1 MGDTDLLAIKRALA
15 QAHRFSG
22 DEMKK
27 QLLSGLIS
35 LFAASPAFAMDLIQT
50 YEKALSYD
58 SGIASARASFE
69 AQQAAS
75 DISRSKL
82 LPQLGASADA
92 NYTDSDGPSQN
103 VDYTTLGLGLQL
115 TQPVFRADAW
125 FNYDASKFQ
134 TDSARAQY
142 HLAQQ
147 QLILDVASAYFDV
160 LRAQDTVTTLRA
172 TETAI
177 QRQYDQAQERFD
189 VGLIAITEVLEARAT
204 FDDIRSQRIAAENS
218 LNITREQL
226 ARLTG
231 EYTEQLDNLRQNFP
245 LNPPEPMNP
254 ELWETT
260 ALEQNWSIQA
270 AIFDLKASEETL
282 KAAKAGHYPTV
293 DFQASYGKSKIG
305 GLDSSG
311 TVVQQRNGTTTQGV
325 IGFQLNVP
333 LYSGGGIQAGV
344 RQQRSLLTVA
354 EESLNTVRRDVRV
367 DTRSRFLTIN
377 NNIET
382 ASALNRTIIS
392 RRSALD
398 ATRAGYDVG
407 TRNIVEVLDAE
418 RAYYVALRDFANA
431 RYDYVVNSLRLKQ
444 SAGILSPQDL
454 VELNNWLSA
463 NAPGIEALANDD
475 TTLNSQTM
483 SQ

>member
-1 MGDTDLLAIKRALA
+1 
-15 QAHRFSG
+15 
-22 DEMKK
+22 MKK
-27 QLLSGLIS
+27 QLLSGLIGF
-35 LFAASPAFAMDLIQT
+35 FAASPVFAMDLIET

-58 SGIASARASFE
+58 SKIASALASFE

-75 DISRSKL
+75 DISFSKL

-103 VDYTTLGLGLQL
+103 VGYTTLGLGLQL

-142 HLAQQ
+142 NLAQQ

-189 VGLIAITEVLEARAT
+189 VGLIAITEVFEARAT
-204 FDDIRSQRIAAENS
+204 FDDSRSQRIAAENG
-218 LNITREQL
+218 LNIAREQL

-231 EYTEQLDNLRQNFP
+231 EYTEQIENLRQDFP
-245 LNPPEPMNP
+245 LNPPQPMNP
-254 ELWETT
+254 NLWETT
-260 ALEQNWSIQA
+260 ALEQNWTIQA

-282 KAAKAGHYPTV
+282 KAAKAVHYPTV
-293 DFQASYGKSKIG
+293 DFQASYGTSKIG

-311 TVVQQRNGTTTQGV
+311 PANQQRSGNGTTTQGI

-382 ASALNRTIIS
+382 ASALNQTIVS
-392 RRSALD
+392 RRSALN
-398 ATRAGYDVG
+398 ATLAGYDVG

-444 SAGILSPQDL
+444 SAGTLSPQDL

-463 NAPGIEALANDD
+463 SAPGIEALANDD
-475 TTLNSQTM
+475 TTLNSQTI